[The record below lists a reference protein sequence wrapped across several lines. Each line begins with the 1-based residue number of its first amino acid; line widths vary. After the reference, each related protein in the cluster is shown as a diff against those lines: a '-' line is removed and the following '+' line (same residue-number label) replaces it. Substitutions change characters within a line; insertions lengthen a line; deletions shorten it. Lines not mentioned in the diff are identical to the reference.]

1 MPIISIKYSA
11 ETSIQLS
18 CQMSKYFTI
27 TMTGIDPLTA
37 GTDAGRRHTT
47 LQVLTPRPIYSKS
60 VNRVNKIN
68 RRYPEYSR
76 FVIG

>member
-1 MPIISIKYSA
+1 MPIISIKYST
-11 ETSIQLS
+11 ET
-18 CQMSKYFTI
+18 
-27 TMTGIDPLTA
+27 LTA

-47 LQVLTPRPIYSKS
+47 LQVSTPRPIYSKS

-68 RRYPEYSR
+68 RGYPEYSR